1 MDVSYNWAVRHF
13 GFQGK
18 GPARLHM
25 STQNLEPIVHCP
37 DCGGIV
43 GATTT
48 TEHGPP
54 CRCFESK
61 IISKPKRPMVE
72 TRAPEAA
79 TDARASGGQA
89 SARMSNGA
97 AQESAAEVTLDDAES
112 NSSSERTDDS
122 DLTGATESPAQA
134 VEKLCISCGKNVAG
148 HRRVKDSRGYMCLNC
163 AKAEEARNKVQGAE
177 CPKCHRIVKEDSIA
191 TLDGDRL
198 CQRCLR
204 EAREL
209 RKPGSKRFR
218 KIDGQHFE
226 QAGKKQV
233 ITLAIIAGVL
243 VVFMLIGW
251 LMK

>member
-1 MDVSYNWAVRHF
+1 
-13 GFQGK
+13 
-18 GPARLHM
+18 M

-61 IISKPKRPMVE
+61 IISKPKRPIAE
-72 TRAPEAA
+72 TRAPEPAKE
-79 TDARASGGQA
+79 A
-89 SARMSNGA
+89 SARDEDARKVDLNDAENGA
-97 AQESAAEVTLDDAES
+97 ST
-112 NSSSERTDDS
+112 ERTDDS
-122 DLTGATESPAQA
+122 DLTGATDSPGQA

-148 HRRVKDSRGYMCLNC
+148 HRRVKDSRGYMCLDC
-163 AKAEEARNKVQGAE
+163 AKAETARNKVQGAE
-177 CPKCHRIVKEDSIA
+177 CPKCHRIVKEDTIA
-191 TLDGDRL
+191 TLDGERL

-209 RKPGSKRFR
+209 RKPGSKRYR

-226 QAGKKQV
+226 EAGKKQV

-243 VVFMLIGW
+243 AVFMLIGW